1 MAVTPNQISLTY
13 KKNFAAPFVFI
24 KVDYIADS
32 GLFLKAENKPDWLKL
47 IVEEDDK
54 VNKVL
59 TYRVTIDTTVASN
72 LAAGNYS
79 QKIELNEKSFIFF
92 GTNNLISGP
101 YFFDISVKVVDTV
114 RLSLSKQDFSF
125 NHVIGETPPGT
136 QFLGITT
143 ENNWSIVLDKPWATV
158 SIANGSGNQ
167 TVFLGVNVDGLAPG
181 IYEAGFIVDDGQ
193 NIKSGTITLLINGA
207 TADEDYLDISHTG
220 LTFSEKLGEA
230 PVSQGTINIS
240 TSLEVDVTTQ
250 TPWLALSAASF
261 PEGDHTLTVST
272 QNTEAIAVGSYR
284 GTVKIASGYSTKVV
298 NVLLRIVEI
307 ITTGIQNDGFYFADD
322 RNVLFLS
329 TTAENAE
336 ALLEFAAY
344 TANNISFYKKRVP
357 FFDNAV
363 ETIVGLET
371 GKLLKPVDLPALNS
385 GIFAPIVPIK
395 YDLDIFDKQLNS
407 NSLTERSSF
416 NNLQFVNGKTP
427 AVENRLTHLPDK
439 ITTTKDGK
447 IAFSF
452 ISEDPINAIN
462 ITGDVTQAIVVT
474 KPAGKIFTAVVDLAT
489 LNLKAQDKIK
499 ISCGPVEIDVVIRAI
514 ELETFQLIWLNEW
527 DCPEVINFDGSIE
540 MVEEDDST
548 RVTVAASG
556 KEISRIIEVKE
567 PSRFRITT
575 GNLYSDEEAK
585 WLSKI
590 LRSKKSWLQLP
601 GKRVEVIR
609 TFNSLSVSKTRE
621 YNRNY
626 SLTFDAAER

>member
-1 MAVTPNQISLTY
+1 MSITPSQVSLVY
-13 KKNFAAPFVFI
+13 KKSFSPPFVVIEMDYVLNPAQTQI
-24 KVDYIADS
+24 KI
-32 GLFLKAENKPDWLKL
+32 ENKPPWLKL
-47 IVEEDDK
+47 IAESIDEENQK
-54 VNKVL
+54 RTFK
-59 TYRVTIDTTVASN
+59 VTIDPTAANN
-72 LAAGNYS
+72 LAAGNYYN
-79 QKIELNEKSFIFF
+79 KINVYEKYWIEVFGNNSRQDHYFDLN
-92 GTNNLISGP
+92 L
-101 YFFDISVKVVDTV
+101 KVVDTV

-125 NHVIGETPPGT
+125 NYIIGDTPPEN
-136 QFLGITT
+136 QFLAITT
-143 ENNWSIVLDKPWATV
+143 ENNWSIILDKPWATV
-158 SIANGSGNQ
+158 SNANGSGNR

-181 IYEAGFIVDDGQ
+181 IYESGFIVDDGQ
-193 NIKSGTITLLINGA
+193 DTKSGTITLLINGP
-207 TADEDYLDISHTG
+207 TEDEDYLDISHTG

-230 PVSQGTINIS
+230 PVSQATINIS
-240 TSLEVDVTTQ
+240 TSLQVDVTTE
-250 TPWLALSAASF
+250 TPWLALSASSF
-261 PEGDHTLTVST
+261 AEGDHTLTLST
-272 QNTEAIAVGSYR
+272 QNTEALAVGSYR

-371 GKLLKPVDLPALNS
+371 GKLLKPTDLPALNS

-474 KPAGKIFTAVVDLAT
+474 KPSGKIFTAVVDLAT
-489 LNLKAQDKIK
+489 LNLKAQNKIK
-499 ISCGPVEIDVVIRAI
+499 ISCGPVEIDVVIREI

-527 DCPEVINFDGSIE
+527 NCPEVINFDGSIE

-548 RVTVAASG
+548 KVTVAASG
-556 KEISRIIEVKE
+556 KEISKIIEVKE
-567 PSRFRITT
+567 PSSFRITT
-575 GNLYSDEEAK
+575 GNLYSDEESK

-609 TFNSLSVSKTRE
+609 TFNSLSVSKSRE